1 MRCQRC
7 WGLVVVET
15 SWCPNACAEETQT
28 ARCVNCGW
36 IEDPVMR
43 ANRLAN
49 SDQRNIVPIVSRSP
63 RLPGRRSA
71 EMPAG

>member
-1 MRCQRC
+1 MPTVLGIGHSGDAGVPCSRC
-7 WGLVVVET
+7 L
-15 SWCPNACAEETQT
+15 
-28 ARCVNCGW
+28 NCGW

-49 SDQRNIVPIVSRSP
+49 SDQSGIIPAVARSP

-71 EMPAG
+71 EMPTS

>member
-7 WGLVVVET
+7 WGLVIVET
-15 SWCPNACAEETQT
+15 PAFPAACAEEFLT
-28 ARCVNCGW
+28 ARCLNCGW

-49 SDQRNIVPIVSRSP
+49 SDQSGIIPAVARSP

-71 EMPAG
+71 EMPTS

>member
-1 MRCQRC
+1 MRCRRC
-7 WGLVVVET
+7 WGLVIVE
-15 SWCPNACAEETQT
+15 SSPCSDARAEDCLTV
-28 ARCVNCGW
+28 RCVNCGW

-49 SDQRNIVPIVSRSP
+49 SDQRGIILTVSRSP

-71 EMPAG
+71 EVPVC